1 MLRQGIVP
9 PSKSG
14 RQMRLDEMHTACGC
28 YASICQPT
36 CVATTPSRTF
46 GATRRPIQGPEPVK
60 VRHLKDVILRK
71 YRLVVK
77 TFGYIGWSLFWL
89 LIWDVLVTIDFM
101 LFLNSKFTLP
111 LIPLSLMGS
120 ALVVLV
126 SFRNS
131 SAYNRWWEART
142 LWGALVNSS
151 RSFARQTLTLIDDP
165 DDGLNPVK
173 ATLLRRH
180 IAYINCL
187 AAHLKG
193 EKCPQELV
201 AFIPEAEF
209 ERHHGSNNFANDIL
223 SGSAALL
230 AREYQEGRLDSI
242 RLARL
247 ESTLVD
253 LSNAQGGMERI
264 ANTPLPYPYVY
275 FPRLFITLF
284 CLIVP
289 VGLVESL
296 EWFTPLAS
304 TVVGFMLLAIER
316 IGTDLQSPFR
326 FSEHQI
332 QMDTICETI
341 ERNLESMQRGAQSA
355 EAVSA

>member
-1 MLRQGIVP
+1 MKNMLI
-9 PSKSG
+9 
-14 RQMRLDEMHTACGC
+14 H
-28 YASICQPT
+28 
-36 CVATTPSRTF
+36 
-46 GATRRPIQGPEPVK
+46 
-60 VRHLKDVILRK
+60 K

-77 TFGYIGWSLFWL
+77 TIGYIGWSLFWL
-89 LIWDVLVTIDFM
+89 LIWDILVTIDFM
-101 LFLNSKFTLP
+101 LFFDSKFSLP
-111 LIPLSLMGS
+111 LIPLTLLGS

-151 RSFARQTLTLIDDP
+151 RSFARQVLTLIDNDT
-165 DDGLNPVK
+165 DGSNPIK

-180 IAYINCL
+180 VAYVNCL
-187 AAHLKG
+187 AAHLRR
-193 EKCPQELV
+193 EPCPAELV
-201 AFIPEAEF
+201 AFISPSEF
-209 ERHHGSNNFANDIL
+209 DRRNHSNNFANDIL
-223 SGSAALL
+223 SGSATLL
-230 AREYQEGRLDSI
+230 AKEYQAGRLDSI

-275 FPRLFITLF
+275 FPRLFISLF

-296 EWFTPLAS
+296 GWFTPLAS

-326 FSEHQI
+326 ASEHQI
-332 QMDTICETI
+332 PMDTICETI
-341 ERNLESMQRGAQSA
+341 ERNLESMQREAQHVDMTEQAPAFTPERTADATSH
-355 EAVSA
+355 